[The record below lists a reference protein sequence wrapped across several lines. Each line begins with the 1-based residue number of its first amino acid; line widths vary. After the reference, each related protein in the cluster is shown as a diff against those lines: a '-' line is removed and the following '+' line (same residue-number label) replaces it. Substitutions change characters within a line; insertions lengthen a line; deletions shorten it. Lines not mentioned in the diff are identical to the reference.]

1 MATNILVTIQKESL
15 INDLQKDISKLQDEI
30 DKSREDYSKPQS
42 TKPVL
47 YKPKNLSFDAI
58 LTRAGVLV
66 VLGLSLSLASQSKR
80 D

>member
-1 MATNILVTIQKESL
+1 M
-15 INDLQKDISKLQDEI
+15 NDPQKDISKLQDEI
-30 DKSREDYSKPQS
+30 DKSREDTSKSQS

-58 LTRAGVLV
+58 LTGAGALI
-66 VLGLSLSLASQSKR
+66 VLGLSLSLASQLTR